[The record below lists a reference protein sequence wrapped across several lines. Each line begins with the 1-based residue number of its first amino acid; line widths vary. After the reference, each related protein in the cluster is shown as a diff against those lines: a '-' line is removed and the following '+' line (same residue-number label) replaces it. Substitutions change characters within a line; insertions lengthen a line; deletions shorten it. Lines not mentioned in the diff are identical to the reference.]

1 MLGEFIN
8 RVLVLLL
15 GYAYPAFEC
24 FKVVERNN
32 GSGIQELRFWCKYWI
47 IVAIVTVLEK
57 FTDIIASGFPMY
69 AELKLAFFI
78 FLWYPKTQGT
88 VFVYETLLRP
98 WIVKHEPQI
107 EEKLETI
114 RSKSGELL
122 MFYIKNFT
130 SKGQSMILEV
140 IHYIISH
147 SQSKT
152 QNKTVSPKEIVR
164 PEPSAPPLPD
174 SIGRSWDYDP
184 TTSQVYPFWPDD
196 EDRH

>member
-1 MLGEFIN
+1 MLGDFIN

-32 GSGIQELRFWCKYWI
+32 GSGIQELRFWCKYW
-47 IVAIVTVLEK
+47 
-57 FTDIIASGFPMY
+57 FPMY

-88 VFVYETLLRP
+88 GFVYETLLRP
-98 WIVKHEPQI
+98 FIVKHEPEI
-107 EEKLETI
+107 EEKLEKI

-147 SQSKT
+147 AQSRT
-152 QNKTVSPKEIVR
+152 QNRTVSPPEVCTIFFFLILITFTIV
-164 PEPSAPPLPD
+164 PL
-174 SIGRSWDYDP
+174 YL
-184 TTSQVYPFWPDD
+184 
-196 EDRH
+196 